1 MTDLPT
7 HILIVEDDP
16 LLADGVAQLLR
27 GAGYTADYV
36 GSAEQAES
44 ALAAESFDLLVL
56 DIGLPGMDGLELIR
70 TLQQRVV
77 QLGIDVF
84 MECTVTKL
92 LTEEDEAE
100 GHHHAHDSLFGAV
113 KTILLADVVMSL
125 DNTLAIA
132 GIAKGDWTL
141 LITGLVLSIPLI
153 VFGST
158 IIMKMIDRFPII
170 VYAGAGLIAYTAG
183 HMIDADKAVQP
194 FLPSFLHGTPYLAII
209 LTVAVIGYG
218 WWFNKKKH
226 RTAHDVLVADE
237 HAAERIEDAID

>member
-1 MTDLPT
+1 MSMDFWVALAQ
-7 HILIVEDDP
+7 IMMVNIVLSGDN
-16 LLADGVAQLLR
+16 AV
-27 GAGYTADYV
+27 V
-36 GSAEQAES
+36 I
-44 ALAAESFDLLVL
+44 ALAARNLPAHQQKLAVLWGSGGAIVLRILLTAVAVVL
-56 DIGLPGMDGLELIR
+56 LQIPFLQALGALLLIWIA
-70 TLQQRVV
+70 V
-77 QLGIDVF
+77 
-84 MECTVTKL
+84 KL